1 MVPAH
6 AGLSIMRFVKDR
18 GAEELVPY
26 YERMGPEGVVE
37 YWKRRNT
44 VSIDGMA
51 TGIFDGD

>member
-1 MVPAH
+1 MFNQ
-6 AGLSIMRFVKDR
+6 LRINSK
-18 GAEELVPY
+18 AE
-26 YERMGPEGVVE
+26 YEGISKLEGVIE